1 MTNCEEKVREIC
13 SVAIPKDVE
22 IRPASPGYGLTQMK
36 SLNHEYSEG
45 EQLFTAANLLFMEI
59 ILLVSDGEFMF

>member
-13 SVAIPKDVE
+13 SEAILKDME
-22 IRPASPGYGLTQMK
+22 IQPASPGCGLAQMK

-45 EQLFTAANLLFMEI
+45 VQLFTATNLIFMEV
-59 ILLVSDGEFMF
+59 ILVVSSSSD